1 MQANRLMKQNV
12 DALLRARGQTR
23 KDLAVWC
30 RKTESWISKI
40 MKEERREFPM
50 KYFDRIADF
59 FGLATYQLLQPGLSP
74 LTERRSKVSRRVV
87 RDRRVSN
94 LKVSADA
101 SPQLVVSLEP
111 EEVASIQLRRLL
123 AAPDRQKVDQ
133 LMAELDPRK
142 QRRRGKPS
150 TASTASTES

>member
-74 LTERRSKVSRRVV
+74 MTERRTKVPRRTLK
-87 RDRRVSN
+87 DRRVSN
-94 LKVSADA
+94 LKMSVDA
-101 SPQLVVSLEP
+101 PPQLVVSLEP
-111 EEVASIQLRRLL
+111 EEVAAVQLRRLL
-123 AAPDRQKVDQ
+123 AAPDRQKVDE
-133 LMAELDPRK
+133 LMAALDPRK
-142 QRRRGKPS
+142 PPPRGRPS
-150 TASTASTES
+150 T

>member
-123 AAPDRQKVDQ
+123 AEPDRQKVDQ

-142 QRRRGKPS
+142 QRRRGKLS
-150 TASTASTES
+150 TASAASTEP